1 MQGFILRTSVNRSL
15 FGQAVRHGLHA
26 DEVWCE
32 VWSGFAGRK
41 PFDPTRGTNI
51 VHWVQCRATNTLR
64 NLNEKLRNKSRRDSV
79 VGVQDEE
86 AHRSPGPVPDLEGD
100 VLDLLD
106 LADALDVQQSTIA
119 AIGLG
124 WKPDEIADG
133 LGLTMDELRDRLL
146 ALVESRRECAS

>member
-1 MQGFILRTSVNRSL
+1 M
-15 FGQAVRHGLHA
+15 RHGLHA

-64 NLNEKLRNKSRRDSV
+64 NLNEKLRNKSKRDSV
-79 VGVQDEE
+79 VGL
-86 AHRSPGPVPDLEGD
+86 PDADARDRGEQADDVEGD

-146 ALVESRRECAS
+146 VLVESRREGAA